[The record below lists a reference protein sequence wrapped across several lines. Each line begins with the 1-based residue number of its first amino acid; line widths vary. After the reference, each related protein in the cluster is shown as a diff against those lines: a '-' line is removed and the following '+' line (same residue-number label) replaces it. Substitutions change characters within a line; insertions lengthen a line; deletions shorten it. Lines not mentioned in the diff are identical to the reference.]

1 MKSRKSL
8 KKINQDETF
17 CPQTLGN
24 KLVVQ
29 SLETDEDF
37 ANMVNRGRRLHRN
50 RTGIG
55 QKKSKRRRKNGPL
68 PKSFK
73 KY

>member
-55 QKKSKRRRKNGPL
+55 
-68 PKSFK
+68 
-73 KY
+73 